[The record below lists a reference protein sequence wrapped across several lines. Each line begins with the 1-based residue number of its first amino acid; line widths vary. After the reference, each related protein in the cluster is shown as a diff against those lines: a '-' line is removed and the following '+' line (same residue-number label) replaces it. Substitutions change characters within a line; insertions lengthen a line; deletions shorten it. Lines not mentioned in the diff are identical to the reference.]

1 MLAVVF
7 VNGLIQMFR
16 YSLPLS
22 LFIGLVVVLGLGLRL
37 NPKQIPSPLIGQPI
51 PAFDLPLISNQN
63 QHFRTSDL
71 LGEVWI
77 LNVWASWCVSC
88 REEHQQ
94 LLNLQHLDL
103 IKIVGINYKD
113 NLKAGQEWLSTHG
126 NPYYLSVTDQSGK
139 TGIDLGVYGVP
150 ETYIID
156 KQGLIRYKHTGPI
169 STHDLDTL
177 LLPILKQI
185 KDAS

>member
-1 MLAVVF
+1 MV
-7 VNGLIQMFR
+7 
-16 YSLPLS
+16 
-22 LFIGLVVVLGLGLRL
+22 FIGLFILLGEGLQR
-37 NPKQIPSPLIGQPI
+37 NPKTIPSPLIDKPI
-51 PAFDLPLISNQN
+51 PAFVLPLLSD
-63 QHFRTSDL
+63 QHQQFRASDL

-88 REEHQQ
+88 LEEHQR
-94 LLNLQHLDL
+94 LYNLQQQALV
-103 IKIVGINYKD
+103 KIVGLNYKD
-113 NLKAGQEWLSTHG
+113 DIKAGREWLSIHG
-126 NPYYLSVTDQSGK
+126 DPFYLSVTDQTGE

-156 KQGLIRYKHTGPI
+156 KQGLIRYKHTGSI

-177 LLPILKQI
+177 LMPILKQI